1 MWTLY
6 MVTNTVK
13 GMIKNSIDTV
23 KYAFKFIVY
32 EPIGYIKVKYVYT
45 INSTSQTTQQ
55 KYYITRECF
64 K

>member
-1 MWTLY
+1 

-13 GMIKNSIDTV
+13 GMIKNAIDTV

-45 INSTSQTTQQ
+45 IEQYFSDYST
-55 KYYITRECF
+55 KILYYQGVF
-64 K
+64 